1 MDESKNTKFHTDCG
15 SMHSTCKVSSQTKF
29 QVSPDWGKSGRFL
42 PITMKIFAID
52 ILKNRI

>member
-42 PITMKIFAID
+42 HITMKIFAID